1 MLEQFA
7 GFDKGRS
14 PYRSAHPAFSRVN
27 DAFINGLF
35 NQGGGGRLTPG
46 NAFRAQVSDAAL
58 AGGQAFLEA
67 ELEKRDPKVREP
79 LTSVTWPRDMVIKP
93 GGGWVEFTSTFQVDY
108 STSGANGLSITGG
121 QTTTIPIIQA
131 NLSKD
136 IWRVWPWQAVLK
148 VNFIDM
154 QKLQG
159 IGRSLDEMY
168 DKGIKLHWNK
178 TLDAVVYQGP
188 YGAIGTTAT
197 YPGLFNNANI
207 PETTVATGASGSTL
221 WKNKTPGEILNDV
234 NTLMVS
240 TWAASQYDTT
250 GMANHILIPPAQ
262 YAFIASQLISS
273 AGSVSIL
280 TYLEQNNIGKSQGV
294 DLKIFP
300 SRWAIAAGTGTYAG
314 EDVMLGYVNDEDRVY
329 LDITV
334 PIQRV
339 MTTPNIAD
347 GGGAY
352 LTLYA
357 GQYGQVKFLYYQ
369 PCQVSAG
376 V

>member
-1 MLEQFA
+1 MLDQFV

-14 PYRSAHPAFSRVN
+14 PHMARHPYFRQVA
-27 DAFINGLF
+27 DAFVGSLP
-35 NQGGGGRLTPG
+35 QTPGRLIPG
-46 NAFRAQVSDAAL
+46 NGFRANVTDAAL

-79 LTSVTWPRDMVIKP
+79 LTSVTWMRDIVVKP

-108 STSGANGLSITGG
+108 ATSGANGLSITGG

-159 IGRSLDEMY
+159 IGRSLDDML

-178 TLDAVVYQGP
+178 TLDAVTYMGP
-188 YGAIGTTAT
+188 FGAIGATAT

-207 PETTVATGASGSTL
+207 PETTAAVGASGSTL

-240 TWAASQYDTT
+240 TWAASQYDVT

-262 YAFIASQLISS
+262 YAFIASQLIST

-300 SRWAIAAGTGTYAG
+300 SRWAIAAGTGGSAG
-314 EDVMLGYVNDEDRVY
+314 SDVMLGYVNDEDRVY

-369 PCQVSAG
+369 PTSMVAG
-376 V
+376 I

>member
-1 MLEQFA
+1 MLEQFE
-7 GFDKGRS
+7 GFDGGRK
-14 PYRSAHPAFSRVN
+14 PYRAAHPYFRQVA
-27 DAFINGLF
+27 DAFQNSMGA
-35 NQGGGGRLTPG
+35 GRLIPG
-46 NAFRAQVSDAAL
+46 NAFRANVTDAAA

-79 LTSVTWPRDMVIKP
+79 LTSVTWMRDIIVKP
-93 GGGWVEFTSTFQVDY
+93 GGGWVEYTSTVQVDY
-108 STSGANGLSITGG
+108 ATSGSNGLSITGG
-121 QTTTIPIIQA
+121 QTTSIPIIEA

-136 IWRVWPWQAVLK
+136 IWNVWPWQAVLK

-154 QKLQG
+154 QKMQG
-159 IGRSLDEMY
+159 IGRSLDDML

-178 TLDAVVYQGP
+178 TLDSVTYQGP
-188 YGAIGTTAT
+188 YANTT
-197 YPGLFNNANI
+197 YPGLTNNTSIAEVVV
-207 PETTVATGASGSTL
+207 PVGAGGSTL
-221 WKNKTPGEILNDV
+221 WKNKTPGEIMNDG

-240 TWAASQYDTT
+240 TWAAGNYDVTS
-250 GMANHILIPPAQ
+250 MANHILIPPSQ
-262 YAFIASQLISS
+262 YAYIASQVISS
-273 AGSVSIL
+273 AGTVSIL

-300 SRWAIAAGTGTYAG
+300 SRWCIAAGTGG
-314 EDVMLGYVNDEDRVY
+314 LDRMVGYVNDEDRVY

-357 GQYGQVKFLYYQ
+357 GQYGQVKFLYSQ
-369 PCQVSAG
+369 PAQYSDG
-376 V
+376 I

>member
-1 MLEQFA
+1 MLEQFEKY
-7 GFDKGRS
+7 DTGRA
-14 PYRSAHPAFSRVN
+14 PYRASNLPGYLRQVTDSLQSA
-27 DAFINGLF
+27 
-35 NQGGGGRLTPG
+35 GRLIPG
-46 NAFRAQVSDAAL
+46 NAFRANVTDAAA
-58 AGGQAFLEA
+58 AGGQTFLEA

-79 LTSVTWPRDMVIKP
+79 LTSVTWMRDIIVKP

-108 STSGANGLSITGG
+108 ATSGANGLSITGG

-159 IGRSLDEMY
+159 IGRSLDDML

-178 TLDAVVYQGP
+178 TLDSVTYQGP
-188 YGAIGTTAT
+188 YANTGFPGLLNNSSITATTA
-197 YPGLFNNANI
+197 A
-207 PETTVATGASGSTL
+207 VGAGGSTT
-221 WKNKTPGEILNDV
+221 WKLKTPGEIMNDV
-234 NTLMVS
+234 NSLMVS
-240 TWAASQYDTT
+240 TWAASQYDVT
-250 GMANHILIPPAQ
+250 GMANHILIPPSQ
-262 YAFIASQLISS
+262 YAYIASQLISS
-273 AGSVSIL
+273 AGTMSIL

-300 SRWAIAAGTGTYAG
+300 SRWCIGAGSGAT
-314 EDVMLGYVNDEDRVY
+314 DRMMGYVNDEDRVY

-357 GQYGQVKFLYYQ
+357 GQYGQVKVLYFQ
-369 PCQVSAG
+369 PCAYVDG